1 MYRYIRQ
8 IAVKNI
14 IIQKFKKIMNQS
26 KEFDKMKIAICD
38 DEINHLNATKLQ
50 LEEAYKSL
58 DMMIYSFQDGRKL
71 IDSMEKTSY
80 DLIILDIEMP
90 HIDGLSVARKIRE
103 LGQDTALVF
112 LTSHLEYAL
121 KGYEVNALRYLTKPV
136 KKEQLTEIINHL
148 VEKNSEVKKIM
159 LKSDDE
165 MVMIPVSDILYM
177 EARNQEVRIVTNNGD
192 YFRRYN
198 IRDYEEELKQ
208 YFFVR
213 CHRSFLVNLPHI
225 AKIIGK
231 DIVIDNQDMIPLSR
245 TKEKSVKEA
254 LITYTKRSAL

>member
-1 MYRYIRQ
+1 
-8 IAVKNI
+8 
-14 IIQKFKKIMNQS
+14 
-26 KEFDKMKIAICD
+26 MKIAICD
-38 DEINHLNATKLQ
+38 DELMLLNETKIQ

-58 DMMIYSFQDGRKL
+58 DLMIYPFQDGRKL
-71 IDSMEKTSY
+71 IDSIEKTTY

-90 HIDGLSVARKIRE
+90 FIDGLSVARKLRE
-103 LGQDTALVF
+103 LGEKTALVF

-165 MVMIPVSDILYM
+165 MLMLPISDVLYM
-177 EARNQEVRIVTNNGD
+177 EARNQDVRVVTKEGD

-198 IRDYEEELKQ
+198 IRDYEEELRQ

-213 CHRSFLVNLPHI
+213 CHRSYLVNLSHV
-225 AKIIGK
+225 AKITGK
-231 DIVIDNQDMIPLSR
+231 DIIIDNGEMIPLSR

>member
-1 MYRYIRQ
+1 
-8 IAVKNI
+8 
-14 IIQKFKKIMNQS
+14 
-26 KEFDKMKIAICD
+26 MKIAICD
-38 DEINHLNATKLQ
+38 DELMHLNATKIQ

-58 DMMIYSFQDGRKL
+58 DLMIYPFQDGRKL
-71 IDSMEKTSY
+71 IDSIEKTTY

-90 HIDGLSVARKIRE
+90 FIDGLSVARKLRE
-103 LGQDTALVF
+103 LGEKTALVF

-165 MVMIPVSDILYM
+165 MLMLPISDVLYM
-177 EARNQEVRIVTNNGD
+177 EARNQDVRVVTKEGD
-192 YFRRYN
+192 YFHRYN
-198 IRDYEEELKQ
+198 IRDYEEELRQ

-213 CHRSFLVNLPHI
+213 CHRSYLVNLSHV
-225 AKIIGK
+225 AKITGK
-231 DIVIDNQDMIPLSR
+231 DIIIDNGEMIPLSR